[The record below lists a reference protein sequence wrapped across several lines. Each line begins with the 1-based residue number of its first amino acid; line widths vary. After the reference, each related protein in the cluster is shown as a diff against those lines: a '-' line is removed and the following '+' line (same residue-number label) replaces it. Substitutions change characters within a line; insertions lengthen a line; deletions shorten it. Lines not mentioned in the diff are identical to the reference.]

1 MLSNDGNSIAGL
13 WYKSIETLLRSS
25 ACSHKNGCQGETYD
39 AFGVTLHDDAFT
51 NSFCKIYELEELDS
65 YDGKYRQTF
74 FQSLVLFSFN
84 RQFDAFQL
92 CLIQLVEEV

>member
-1 MLSNDGNSIAGL
+1 MGAKARRTMRLVLHFMMMLSQIL
-13 WYKSIETLLRSS
+13 
-25 ACSHKNGCQGETYD
+25 
-39 AFGVTLHDDAFT
+39 
-51 NSFCKIYELEELDS
+51 FCKIYELEELCS

-92 CLIQLVEEV
+92 CLILVEEV